1 MRNYLKLKFD
11 INAIKS
17 QINKFNYSYNDQN
30 LSWHYHLFVGLQK
43 YFSNKKI
50 EILEIGTLSGEFTD
64 FISKIYKDSEV
75 TTIDLDDADKTFTS
89 TYGRDQKEKLTKFLD
104 QRKKI

>member
-1 MRNYLKLKFD
+1 MESL
-11 INAIKS
+11 
-17 QINKFNYSYNDQN
+17 QI
-30 LSWHYHLFVGLQK
+30 
-43 YFSNKKI
+43 
-50 EILEIGTLSGEFTD
+50 

-75 TTIDLDDADKTFTS
+75 TTMNLDDADKTFTS